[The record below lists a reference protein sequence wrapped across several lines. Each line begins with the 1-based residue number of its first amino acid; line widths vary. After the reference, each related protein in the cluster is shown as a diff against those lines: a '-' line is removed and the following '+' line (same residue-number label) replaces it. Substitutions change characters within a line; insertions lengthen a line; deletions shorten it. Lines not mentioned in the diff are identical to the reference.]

1 MSGCT
6 ALSSSTTIV
15 MVNIYLNIDKSTLL
29 FLSIPDS
36 DVQRLSIYPFKWL
49 WYVMFSICGARGR
62 LSAIPGG
69 TEIDYDS
76 ASLNDIADLYYKPLG
91 NCIFVNYQGL
101 NDKAT
106 STVPTDCPNDFRDKI
121 IARDG
126 SACVVTRHPGVYC
139 DAAHLVPWNKGD
151 ERIVKDR
158 SSCYHHRGSESLPS
172 ISGIDDVQNGVLLA
186 KSVHSMLAQ
195 GAVAFLRTP
204 NYGLDPTDIPRVDLG
219 QARTAHFTLQQLKV
233 PEDYSPATAAALEVM
248 ANTVP
253 VPAFTFFAVGSNL
266 DALFQGTSN
275 ENGTSEQDTEN
286 SLPPH
291 IILDYMYGVAVY
303 KQWGRQGESTREEF
317 AKRWE
322 KRTEEKRAAQETAEA
337 K

>member
-1 MSGCT
+1 
-6 ALSSSTTIV
+6 

-29 FLSIPDS
+29 FLSISDS

-49 WYVMFSICGARGR
+49 RRGC

-69 TEIDYDS
+69 PAIDYDS
-76 ASLNDIADLYYKPLG
+76 ATLNDIADLYYKPLG
-91 NCIFVNYQGL
+91 NCVFVEYQSL
-101 NDKAT
+101 DDQAT
-106 STVPTDCPNDFRDKI
+106 STFLTDCSNDFRDKI
-121 IARDG
+121 IARGG
-126 SACVVTRHPGVYC
+126 SACVVTRHPGEYC
-139 DAAHLVPWNKGD
+139 DAAHLYIQRV
-151 ERIVKDR
+151 VKDR
-158 SSCYHHRGSESLPS
+158 SSNYLPESLPL

-195 GAVAFLRTP
+195 GVVAFLRTP

-233 PEDYSPATAAALEVM
+233 SEDYSPATAAALEAM
-248 ANTVP
+248 ANTLP
-253 VPAFTFFAVGSNL
+253 VPAFTLFAVGSNL

-275 ENGTSEQDTEN
+275 KNGTSEQGTGN

-291 IILDYMYGVAVY
+291 IILDYMYGVAAY
-303 KQWGRQGESTREEF
+303 KQWGRQSKTTPEEF
-317 AKRWE
+317 AKRWG
-322 KRTEEKRAAQETAEA
+322 KRMEGEEQAALETAEA

>member
-1 MSGCT
+1 
-6 ALSSSTTIV
+6 
-15 MVNIYLNIDKSTLL
+15 MVNIYLNIDKSTHL
-29 FLSIPDS
+29 FLSIPDR
-36 DVQRLSIYPFKWL
+36 DVQRLSIHPFKWL
-49 WYVMFSICGARGR
+49 RYVMFSICGARGR

-69 TEIDYDS
+69 TEVDYDS

-91 NCIFVNYQGL
+91 NCIFVDYQGL
-101 NDKAT
+101 NDQAT

-126 SACVVTRHPGVYC
+126 SAC
-139 DAAHLVPWNKGD
+139 
-151 ERIVKDR
+151 DR
-158 SSCYHHRGSESLPS
+158 SPCYHQRGTLPS

-233 PEDYSPATAAALEVM
+233 PEDYSPATAAALE
-248 ANTVP
+248 
-253 VPAFTFFAVGSNL
+253 G
-266 DALFQGTSN
+266 
-275 ENGTSEQDTEN
+275 TEN
-286 SLPPH
+286 ILPPTM
-291 IILDYMYGVAVY
+291 ILDYMYGVAAY

>member
-1 MSGCT
+1 MT
-6 ALSSSTTIV
+6 RLHLLSLQT
-15 MVNIYLNIDKSTLL
+15 
-29 FLSIPDS
+29 
-36 DVQRLSIYPFKWL
+36 YP
-49 WYVMFSICGARGR
+49 
-62 LSAIPGG
+62 
-69 TEIDYDS
+69 
-76 ASLNDIADLYYKPLG
+76 N
-91 NCIFVNYQGL
+91 N
-101 NDKAT
+101 
-106 STVPTDCPNDFRDKI
+106 FRDKI

-151 ERIVKDR
+151 EYIQRVVKDR
-158 SSCYHHRGSESLPS
+158 SSCYHHHGSLPS

-253 VPAFTFFAVGSNL
+253 VPAFTFFAVGSNM

-275 ENGTSEQDTEN
+275 ENGTSEQGTEN

-291 IILDYMYGVAVY
+291 IILDYMYGVAAY

-317 AKRWE
+317 AKMGKMNGGEAGGPGNSRGKVMEWM
-322 KRTEEKRAAQETAEA
+322 KRTDVGAR
-337 K
+337 

>member
-69 TEIDYDS
+69 TEIDYES
-76 ASLNDIADLYYKPLG
+76 PSLNDIADLYYKPLG
-91 NCIFVNYQGL
+91 NYF
-101 NDKAT
+101 
-106 STVPTDCPNDFRDKI
+106 PNDFRDKI

-151 ERIVKDR
+151 EYIQRVVKDR
-158 SSCYHHRGSESLPS
+158 SPCYHQRGTLPS

-204 NYGLDPTDIPRVDLG
+204 NYGLDPTDISRVNLG

-233 PEDYSPATAAALEVM
+233 PEDYSPATAAALGVM
-248 ANTVP
+248 VNTVP

-275 ENGTSEQDTEN
+275 ENGTSEQGTEN

-291 IILDYMYGVAVY
+291 IILDYMYGVAAY

-322 KRTEEKRAAQETAEA
+322 K
-337 K
+337 